1 MKLLLLNGIH
11 TMALVN
17 TEILDNLI
25 TKVKNDQND
34 ESINELIHN
43 MSGNEIVNYL
53 SAIVEK
59 IKNNELPDETS
70 DLKNLMKILIIKLN
84 DIVEES

>member
-1 MKLLLLNGIH
+1 MKLLFLNGIH
-11 TMALVN
+11 IMALVN

-25 TKVKNDQND
+25 AKVKNDQND
-34 ESINELIHN
+34 ESIKELIHN
-43 MSGNEIVNYL
+43 MSGNEIIDYL
-53 SAIVEK
+53 RAIVEK

-70 DLKNLMKILIIKLN
+70 DLKNLMKILITKLN